1 MKYQLAQEATKA
13 FKDFLFLSL
22 SRSGKEVNFFLIIL
36 IKITVC
42 FSIILMSSLEEVWLS
57 I

>member
-1 MKYQLAQEATKA
+1 MKYQLPQEATKA
-13 FKDFLFLSL
+13 FKDFFFLPL

>member
-13 FKDFLFLSL
+13 FKDFFFLPL

>member
-1 MKYQLAQEATKA
+1 MKYQLPQEATKA